1 MNVGTIGEVAIAETR
16 GLARFFGRLVVAF
29 GLLSGMIA
37 APAWAQSPASA
48 AAENPP
54 RQVGELLEL
63 LDDPA
68 VRDWLEVQRNADHAP
83 PAAVPSE
90 KARIEGYFGGRIATI
105 RQHFASLAATFPGLP
120 ADFEQ
125 ARVTLAA
132 DLQEQGL
139 ARVLLLLAGFVAL
152 GFGAEWL
159 FWRATTGTRK
169 RINELPVETVG
180 DRLRAVA
187 MRLAFGAGLVAAFAL
202 GSVGA
207 FLAFDWPPLLREIV
221 LGYLLAFVALRLALV
236 VGGFLLSPGG
246 NDVHNVERFRIVPM
260 GTEAA
265 RFWHA
270 RLGLLVGWFAFG
282 WVTAA
287 LLSVLGFSLDARHLV
302 AYVLG
307 LGLLA
312 LGLEMVWRRPGAVG
326 DLPPGS
332 QRRLGR
338 TARSILLSAYF
349 VAVWVLWVA
358 GTIPAFW
365 LAALAVALPAAIG
378 VTQRSVN
385 HILRPPGVDAGTGPP
400 SVRAVILE
408 RGLRAALIIGAA
420 VLLAHAWQV
429 DLVDLTASDTLFTR
443 LMRGAVSA
451 IVIVLFADF
460 AWHVMKV
467 VIDRKLAEAHS
478 PGPPNTDEA
487 RQRGRTRTLLP
498 ILRNVLSV
506 ALIAMAAMMALSA
519 LGVEIGP
526 LIAGAGVVGVAIGF
540 GAQTVVKDIISGM
553 FYLLDDAFRVGEYV
567 QSGSYKG
574 TVESFS
580 LRSVKLR
587 HQRGPLY
594 TVPFGE
600 LGAVQNMSRDW
611 VIEKL
616 KVGVTYD
623 TDLDKVKTLIKQIG
637 KELAQDPEFAPHII
651 EPLKMQGVEQFGDFA
666 IQISMKMMTRPGEQF
681 VIRRRAYAMI
691 KKAFDA
697 NGVRIAFPTVQVAGA
712 EEASAAAVARQ
723 GLELVQPAAPPPA

>member
-1 MNVGTIGEVAIAETR
+1 MISRA
-16 GLARFFGRLVVAF
+16 ARA
-29 GLLSGMIA
+29 
-37 APAWAQSPASA
+37 
-48 AAENPP
+48 
-54 RQVGELLEL
+54 
-63 LDDPA
+63 
-68 VRDWLEVQRNADHAP
+68 
-83 PAAVPSE
+83 
-90 KARIEGYFGGRIATI
+90 
-105 RQHFASLAATFPGLP
+105 
-120 ADFEQ
+120 
-125 ARVTLAA
+125 
-132 DLQEQGL
+132 
-139 ARVLLLLAGFVAL
+139 
-152 GFGAEWL
+152 
-159 FWRATTGTRK
+159 RK
-169 RINELPVETVG
+169 RINELPLETVG

-221 LGYLLAFVALRLALV
+221 LGYLLAFLALRLALV

-312 LGLEMVWRRPGAVG
+312 IGLEMVWRRPDAVG
-326 DLPPGS
+326 DRPPGS

-349 VAVWVLWVA
+349 VAVWALWVA
-358 GTIPAFW
+358 GAIPAFW
-365 LAALAVALPAAIG
+365 LAVLAVALPAAIG

-420 VLLAHAWQV
+420 LLLAHAWQV

-451 IVIVLFADF
+451 IVIVLLADF
-460 AWHVMKV
+460 AWHVMKT
-467 VIDRKLAEAHS
+467 VIDRRLVEAQNL
-478 PGPPNTDEA
+478 GEPNTEDA
-487 RQRGRTRTLLP
+487 RRRARARTLLP
-498 ILRNVLSV
+498 ILRNVLFV
-506 ALIAMAAMMALSA
+506 TLLAMAAMMALAA

-526 LIAGAGVVGVAIGF
+526 LIAGAGVIGVAIGF
-540 GAQTVVKDIISGM
+540 GAQTVVKDVISGM

-574 TVESFS
+574 TVEFFS

-600 LGAVQNMSRDW
+600 LGAIQNMSRDW

-623 TDLDKVKTLIKQIG
+623 TDLDKVKTIIKQIG
-637 KELAQDPEFAPHII
+637 K
-651 EPLKMQGVEQFGDFA
+651 
-666 IQISMKMMTRPGEQF
+666 R
-681 VIRRRAYAMI
+681 
-691 KKAFDA
+691 
-697 NGVRIAFPTVQVAGA
+697 AGA
-712 EEASAAAVARQ
+712 GSRSSRRTSSS
-723 GLELVQPAAPPPA
+723 L

>member
-1 MNVGTIGEVAIAETR
+1 MISGLVRWFGGLVIA
-16 GLARFFGRLVVAF
+16 LA
-29 GLLSGMIA
+29 LLLGSITG
-37 APAWAQSPASA
+37 PSLAQSPTPAASPDK
-48 AAENPP
+48 PP
-54 RQVGELLEL
+54 QVREFLEL

-68 VRDWLEVQRNADHAP
+68 VRDWLETQRTANQAP
-83 PAAVPSE
+83 RAAAPSE

-105 RQHFASLAATFPGLP
+105 RQHFGSLAAAFLRLP

-132 DLQEQGL
+132 DLHERGL
-139 ARVLLLLAGFVAL
+139 IEILLLLAGFVAL

-159 FWRATTGTRK
+159 FRRATTGTRK
-169 RINELPVETVG
+169 RINELPLDTVT
-180 DRLRAVA
+180 DRVRAVA
-187 MRLAFGAGLVAAFAL
+187 MRLAVGAGRVAAFAL

-207 FLAFDWPPLLREIV
+207 FLALDWPPLLGEIV
-221 LGYLLAFVALRLALV
+221 LGYLLAFLALRLALV
-236 VGGFLLSPGG
+236 IGGFLLAPGG

-312 LGLEMVWRRPGAVG
+312 IGLEMVWRRPDAVG
-326 DLPPGS
+326 DLAPGS

-349 VAVWVLWVA
+349 VAVWALWVA
-358 GTIPAFW
+358 GAIPAFW
-365 LAALAVALPAAIG
+365 LAVLAVALPAAIG

-408 RGLRAALIIGAA
+408 RGLRAVLIIGAA
-420 VLLAHAWQV
+420 LLLAHAWQV

-451 IVIVLFADF
+451 IVIVLLADF
-460 AWHVMKV
+460 AWHVMKTL
-467 VIDRKLAEAHS
+467 IDRRLVEAQNL
-478 PGPPNTDEA
+478 GEPNTEDA
-487 RQRGRTRTLLP
+487 RRRARARTLLP
-498 ILRNVLSV
+498 ILRNVLFV
-506 ALIAMAAMMALSA
+506 TLLAMAAMMALAA

-526 LIAGAGVVGVAIGF
+526 LIAGAGVIGVAIGF
-540 GAQTVVKDIISGM
+540 GAQTVVKDVISGM

-567 QSGSYKG
+567 QSGNYKG

-600 LGAVQNMSRDW
+600 LGAIQNMSRDW

-623 TDLDKVKTLIKQIG
+623 TDLDKVKKMIKQIG
-637 KELAQDPEFAPHII
+637 RELAQDPEFAPHILQ
-651 EPLKMQGVEQFGDFA
+651 PLKMQGVEQFGDFA

-697 NGVRIAFPTVQVAGA
+697 NGVRIAFPTVQVAGG
-712 EEASAAAVARQ
+712 EEASAAAVARA
-723 GLELVQPAAPPPA
+723 GLERIKPTPAA